1 MERWSENT
9 KRFIE
14 GTLITEKKLVHWR
27 NIDHRTE
34 SGSLK
39 VHWSQN
45 RNWVHWRNTITAQK
59 VVHWRNTDH
68 NTEKVCRRKRLML
81 TKHRNRITDGKGTW
95 KHPPKKRN
103 METPTKEKEHGNT
116 HQRKGTWKHPPKK
129 RNMEKTHWRKGTWK
143 QTHRGKGTLA
153 KRNRKIPIRNRLTEE
168 KEGKILIKGNGT
180 WKRIV
185 NEKKKHENRLAEG
198 LGARK
203 ETSVKQG
210 NYNDPITDKG
220 GNHSLDRPTYWATL
234 NGKESLSKWHK
245 PSSKLKWRKK
255 RTPPPPQKKEE
266 EKEQR
271 SNFTMK
277 SVHPSHTSLK

>member
-1 MERWSENT
+1 METPTKEKEHGNT
-9 KRFIE
+9 HQR
-14 GTLITEKKLVHWR
+14 
-27 NIDHRTE
+27 
-34 SGSLK
+34 
-39 VHWSQN
+39 
-45 RNWVHWRNTITAQK
+45 
-59 VVHWRNTDH
+59 
-68 NTEKVCRRKRLML
+68 
-81 TKHRNRITDGKGTW
+81 KGTW

-129 RNMEKTHWRKGTWK
+129 RNMETPTKEKEHGKDSLKERNMETDSQRKRNTRKKEQENTHQK
-143 QTHRGKGTLA
+143 QTHRGKGTGKYPSETDSQR
-153 KRNRKIPIRNRLTEE
+153 KRNR
-168 KEGKILIKGNGT
+168 KILIKGNGT

-255 RTPPPPQKKEE
+255 RTPPPPPQKKKKRRGERT
-266 EKEQR
+266 KI
-271 SNFTMK
+271 
-277 SVHPSHTSLK
+277 